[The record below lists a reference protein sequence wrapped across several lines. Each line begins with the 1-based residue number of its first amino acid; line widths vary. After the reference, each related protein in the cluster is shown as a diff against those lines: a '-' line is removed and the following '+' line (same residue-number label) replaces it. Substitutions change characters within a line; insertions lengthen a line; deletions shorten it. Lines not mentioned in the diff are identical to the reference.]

1 MDHPTLETMAKWLAG
16 RLEHDVVLREIAPHL
31 QERCPICRDQY
42 EQIRRLSKEA
52 GHSDEEVGVIEWR
65 EAPDLLAG
73 LEELPFPEQLRQAEE
88 DEALHTWG
96 LTQLLLQRSRE
107 VVSENPGSALERA
120 ELAVVISRHLSSAYD
135 PAWVLD
141 LRARAY
147 AHLGNARRV
156 VGELRS
162 AEASFR
168 KAESCLSRSQTGNAW
183 VEAEI
188 LDMKGSLRMDQRR
201 FEEAGAHFGRARDLY
216 RQEEDPHGSA
226 KVFLLQ
232 AKLYREMQ
240 DLGKA
245 IAWLQEAPR
254 EIDRAQEPRLFAIA
268 RYNLLSCLD
277 EEGHHGEALELL
289 PEVQDL
295 FRETAHPLDRVRL
308 RWTEGSIAFGLGR
321 LDEAEAAYREVQ
333 QEFLKHGV
341 LYSVALV
348 SLDLALLLSRQ
359 GRTGELKQL
368 AAELMAV
375 FSAQEV
381 HREATAALVLFQR
394 ACEEDRVTAE
404 LIARLA
410 TLLRRRE

>member
-16 RLEHDVVLREIAPHL
+16 RLEHEVVLREIAPHL

-52 GHSDEEVGVIEWR
+52 GHSDEEVGVVEWQ
-65 EAPDLLAG
+65 EAPELLAR

-107 VVSENPGSALERA
+107 VVSENPGTALERA
-120 ELAVVISRHLSSAYD
+120 ELAVMVSRHLSSAYD
-135 PAWVLD
+135 LSWVLD

-156 VGELRS
+156 LGELRS

-168 KAESCLSRSQTGNAW
+168 KAESCLSRSQTGNTWA
-183 VEAEI
+183 EAEI

-201 FEEAGAHFGRARDLY
+201 FEDARELFDRARDLY
-216 RQEEDPHGSA
+216 RQEGDSHGVA
-226 KVFLLQ
+226 KVFLLK
-232 AKLYREMQ
+232 AKLFREMEDPEQ
-240 DLGKA
+240 A
-245 IAWLQEAPR
+245 IEWLRRSRE
-254 EIDRAQEPRLFAIA
+254 EIDPAQEPLLFATA
-268 RYNLLSCLD
+268 MHNLLVALSLA
-277 EEGHHGEALELL
+277 GRFGEALDLL
-289 PEVQDL
+289 PEVRDL
-295 FRETAHPLDRVRL
+295 HRETARPLDLVRL
-308 RWTEGSIAFGLGR
+308 HWTEGFIAYGLGR

-359 GRTGELKQL
+359 GRTGELKLL
-368 AAELMAV
+368 AAELTAS

-394 ACEEDRVTAE
+394 ACDEERVTAE
-404 LIARLA
+404 LIAQLA
-410 TLLRRRE
+410 ALLRRRG

>member
-16 RLEHDVVLREIAPHL
+16 RLEHEAVLREIAPHL

-52 GHSDEEVGVIEWR
+52 GHSDEEVGVLEWR
-65 EAPDLLAG
+65 EAPDLLAR

-88 DEALHTWG
+88 DEELHTWG

-107 VVSENPGSALERA
+107 AVSENPGTALERA
-120 ELAVVISRHLSSAYD
+120 ELAVVVSRHLSSAYD
-135 PAWVLD
+135 PSWVLD

-168 KAESCLSRSQTGNAW
+168 KAEACLSRSQTGNAW
-183 VEAEI
+183 AEAEV

-201 FEEAGAHFGRARDLY
+201 FEEARTLFDRARGLY
-216 RQEEDPHGSA
+216 DQEGDSHGVA
-226 KVFLLQ
+226 KVFLLR
-232 AKLYREMQ
+232 AKLFREME
-240 DLGKA
+240 DLEQA
-245 IAWLQEAPR
+245 IDWLRKTPQ
-254 EIDRAQEPRLFAIA
+254 EIDRAQEPRLFAA
-268 RYNLLSCLD
+268 AMHNLLAIL
-277 EEGHHGEALELL
+277 GRAGRFAEALDLF
-289 PEVQDL
+289 PEVQQL
-295 FRETAHPLDRVRL
+295 FSEAAPLLDRVRL
-308 RWTEGSIAFGLGR
+308 RWTEGNIAFGLGR

-348 SLDLALLLSRQ
+348 SLDLALLLSQQR
-359 GRTGELKQL
+359 RTGELKQL

-375 FSAQEV
+375 FSAQEI

-410 TLLRRRE
+410 TLLRRTG

>member
-16 RLEHDVVLREIAPHL
+16 RLEHEAVLREIAPHL
-31 QERCPICRDQY
+31 QERCPICRDHY

-52 GHSDEEVGVIEWR
+52 GHSDEEVGVLEWR
-65 EAPDLLAG
+65 EAPDLLDQ
-73 LEELPFPEQLRQAEE
+73 LEELPFPEQLRQAEG

-107 VVSENPGSALERA
+107 VISENPGMALERA
-120 ELAVVISRHLSSAYD
+120 ELAVVVSRHLSSAYD
-135 PAWVLD
+135 PGWVLD

-156 VGELRS
+156 IGELRS

-168 KAESCLSRSQTGNAW
+168 KAEACLSRSQTGNTWA
-183 VEAEI
+183 EAEI

-201 FEEAGAHFGRARDLY
+201 FEEARALFDQARDLY
-216 RQEEDPHGSA
+216 RQEGDSHGVA
-226 KVFLLQ
+226 KVFLLR
-232 AKLYREMQ
+232 AKLFREMEDPEQ
-240 DLGKA
+240 A
-245 IAWLQEAPR
+245 IEWLRRSPE
-254 EIDRAQEPRLFAIA
+254 EIDSAQEPLLFATA
-268 RYNLLSCLD
+268 MHNLLVALSLA
-277 EEGHHGEALELL
+277 GRFTEALELL
-289 PEVQDL
+289 PEVRDL
-295 FRETAHPLDRVRL
+295 HRETARPLDRVRL
-308 RWTEGSIAFGLGR
+308 RWTEGFIAYGLGR

-368 AAELMAV
+368 AAELMEI
-375 FSAQEV
+375 FSAREV

-410 TLLRRRE
+410 ALLRRKG